1 MAGDDTNTTVS
12 FPRIDPSSPYY
23 LGSQDGPGAKISNIE
38 LRHDNYD
45 AWQMSMK
52 MSLKSRRKFGFVD
65 GTIKKP
71 TTQFDLE
78 NWEAVHCTIV
88 QWIRNTISPSLL
100 DNVTYG
106 YDASILW
113 AELESQFAVVDGTKI
128 HNLKTQLKDLKQTKG
143 MSVTTYYGKLKSIW
157 DSLAV
162 HEPPFSCKC
171 NKCECDIGK
180 AAIQRLDNEKLHQFF
195 MGLDTTLYG
204 NIRSQQFQLDPLPTL
219 NGAYNIVL
227 QEERLRSESIPDVS
241 DVSAFALSPANFN
254 THSKDRAPRRPLFCS
269 HCETRGHEVA
279 TCFFKTNR
287 FPEWWGDRP
296 RTLAEY
302 RHYRLTIAGGSRGSG
317 SGAAGSGAAGS
328 GAAGS
333 GASGSGSGRD
343 KDGTIPVRANA
354 VMGPT
359 AHSLLASDR
368 LSGMCSW
375 ILDTGASNHVTG
387 TLSCLETRKEIN
399 GRPVCLPNGQQVV
412 AAMTGTVYI
421 NEFITLRDD
430 RSLRTTIGAGE
441 LRDGLYW
448 IRAGTRTAV
457 VNNMTQQGTFDL
469 WHRRLGHPSDKIVKL
484 IPPLSSFN
492 CDKTINK
499 DLYTKGDKFTK
510 RGRKCVFVGYP
521 SNKKGWKLYDLET
534 KSFFVSRDVIF
545 HETEFPFNS
554 HGATEIS
561 SPMADSISYDEPFD
575 GSLYSDPG
583 PDGAGNSTHDGSGEA
598 TVETPAT
605 DTSNSPT
612 GAATDPSSSETGAAV
627 PHETE
632 DTVLGRGHR
641 IRFPNSRLQGYI
653 LDTTHSPSPSPSPPS
668 SPTSSSGTS
677 YHLANYLN
685 CNLFSEKHRNFLAAV
700 TMGVEP
706 PSFKEAIRDDGWCE
720 AMKLEIDALERN
732 DTWELSDLPPNKKA
746 LGCRWIYKIK
756 YKSDGSIERLKARLV
771 VFGNHQIEGLDYGET
786 FAPVVKMVTVRI
798 FLAIAAIN
806 KWELH
811 QMDVHNAF
819 LHGDLDEEVYMK
831 IPPGFSR
838 GKEGKVRLFI
848 LIYVDDLVIAGNDS
862 SAVANFK
869 SYLGKCFHMKDLG
882 PLKYFLGLEISR
894 SSEGIYVNQR
904 KYALEII
911 SEVGLLGC
919 KPAQTPMEQHHTLGN
934 ATGPLLENIE
944 SYRRLVG
951 RLVYLSVTR
960 PDLSYAVH
968 ILSRFLHQPR
978 EDHMSAALRVV
989 KYLKGS
995 PGQGILLRADSNL
1008 NLTGWCDSDY
1018 GGCPTSRRSVS
1029 GWFIFLGDSPVSW
1042 KTKKQTTVSLS
1053 SAEAEYR
1060 SMANIVCELKWMKG
1074 LLLNFGININSPMK
1088 VFSDSKSALD
1098 LARNPVF
1105 HERTK
1110 HIEIDCHFIRDAII
1124 EGLITAAHVSTT
1136 SQLADIFT
1144 KALGASQFHTLLRK
1158 LGVLDLHAPA

>member
-106 YDASILW
+106 YDASVLW

-219 NGAYNIVL
+219 NRAYNIVL

-241 DVSAFALSPANFN
+241 DVSAFALSSANS
-254 THSKDRAPRRPLFCS
+254 TSHSKDRAPRRPLFCS

-302 RHYRLTIAGGSRGSG
+302 RHYRMTIAGGSCGS
-317 SGAAGSGAAGS
+317 GS

-343 KDGTIPVRANA
+343 KDGAIPVRANA

-399 GRPVCLPNGQQVV
+399 GRPVCLPNGQQ
-412 AAMTGTVYI
+412 
-421 NEFITLRDD
+421 D

-457 VNNMTQQGTFDL
+457 VNNVTQQA
-469 WHRRLGHPSDKIVKL
+469 
-484 IPPLSSFN
+484 
-492 CDKTINK
+492 
-499 DLYTKGDKFTK
+499 
-510 RGRKCVFVGYP
+510 
-521 SNKKGWKLYDLET
+521 
-534 KSFFVSRDVIF
+534 
-545 HETEFPFNS
+545 EFPFNS

-561 SPMADSISYDEPFD
+561 STPMADSISYDEPFD
-575 GSLYSDPG
+575 GSLYYDPG
-583 PDGAGNSTHDGSGEA
+583 TDEAGNSTPT

-605 DTSNSPT
+605 ETSSSTT
-612 GAATDPSSSETGAAV
+612 GAATDPSSSETGVAV
-627 PHETE
+627 PNETE
-632 DTVLGRGHR
+632 DAVLGRGR
-641 IRFPNSRLQGYI
+641 RLRFPNSRLQGYV

-838 GKEGKVRLFI
+838 GKEGKVCRLKKSLYGLRQAPRCWFAKLTTALKDYGFQQSHSDYSLFSYSQNQVRLFI

-862 SAVANFK
+862 STVAKFK

-904 KYALEII
+904 KYALDII

-934 ATGPLLENIE
+934 ATGPLLENTE
-944 SYRRLVG
+944 SYRRLVV

-978 EDHMSAALRVV
+978 EEHMSAALRVV

-1029 GWFIFLGDSPVSW
+1029 G
-1042 KTKKQTTVSLS
+1042 
-1053 SAEAEYR
+1053 
-1060 SMANIVCELKWMKG
+1060 
-1074 LLLNFGININSPMK
+1074 LLLNFGINIKSPMK

-1110 HIEIDCHFIRDAII
+1110 HIEIDCHFTRDAII
-1124 EGLITAAHVSTT
+1124 EGLITAAHVSST